1 MTYGMKLVLVGL
13 VLKVVLSENI
23 SANVD
28 DVFNN
33 MRSASGAQLLM
44 ACLLYPIDMYG
55 DFAGYTSMA
64 IGFAA
69 MFGLR
74 LSPNFNRPFISTS
87 TSDFWRRWHIS
98 LSSWVRDYL
107 YLPLAGEFRHWGRW
121 GVSLSLLITFVV
133 LGIWHGAG
141 WNFVV
146 YGLIQGLVIIFE
158 QNTLEVR
165 RKIKERVGNVVFSTY
180 SILRTY
186 IIFALSLVFFKC
198 PTLADACYFISHISL
213 HVNQSWKE
221 INLGMRDHTCIVA
234 GVALVLVLIYE
245 YFMDRVDLLSKLSAR
260 PAWRRW
266 TFITCLPW
274 PSSSVASS
282 ETKHSFICNSDGK
295 QSSVGSNTF
304 GRQPSGRPAASY
316 QGLRVLA
323 SFLGSRGSLSPRRP
337 LYVAPPLPRLRLSGG
352 AQ

>member
-1 MTYGMKLVLVGL
+1 M
-13 VLKVVLSENI
+13 
-23 SANVD
+23 
-28 DVFNN
+28 
-33 MRSASGAQLLM
+33 
-44 ACLLYPIDMYG
+44 
-55 DFAGYTSMA
+55 
-64 IGFAA
+64 
-69 MFGLR
+69 
-74 LSPNFNRPFISTS
+74 
-87 TSDFWRRWHIS
+87 
-98 LSSWVRDYL
+98 
-107 YLPLAGEFRHWGRW
+107 
-121 GVSLSLLITFVV
+121 

-260 PAWRRW
+260 PAWQRW
-266 TFITCLPW
+266 TLYYLLALAIFVCGKFGNETFIYLQ
-274 PSSSVASS
+274 
-282 ETKHSFICNSDGK
+282 F
-295 QSSVGSNTF
+295 
-304 GRQPSGRPAASY
+304 
-316 QGLRVLA
+316 
-323 SFLGSRGSLSPRRP
+323 
-337 LYVAPPLPRLRLSGG
+337 
-352 AQ
+352 